1 MHHVAVPRYVHIN
14 RHVSDMK
21 IYKCYLESFETATFF
36 SVSHYSQVCIL
47 HTCVYI
53 YISTIIN
60 FWNKI
65 SSSKQ

>member
-1 MHHVAVPRYVHIN
+1 
-14 RHVSDMK
+14 MK
-21 IYKCYLESFETATFF
+21 IYKRYLESFETATFF

-53 YISTIIN
+53 YIYISTIN

-65 SSSKQ
+65 NSSSKHVWIFNIF